1 MREMSIKEYQKF
13 GRKLFG
19 DNLKKWKF
27 VCPRCGNVASGQDF
41 ANLGKDMNDAC
52 QNCIGRFSN
61 TVDCDWAAYGLF
73 LTMGKGYLVHLDD
86 GTDVHCFPF
95 LEPIGTEQ
103 VSIQ

>member
-1 MREMSIKEYQKF
+1 MLLVRIVLA
-13 GRKLFG
+13 GL
-19 DNLKKWKF
+19 
-27 VCPRCGNVASGQDF
+27 V
-41 ANLGKDMNDAC
+41 
-52 QNCIGRFSN
+52 N